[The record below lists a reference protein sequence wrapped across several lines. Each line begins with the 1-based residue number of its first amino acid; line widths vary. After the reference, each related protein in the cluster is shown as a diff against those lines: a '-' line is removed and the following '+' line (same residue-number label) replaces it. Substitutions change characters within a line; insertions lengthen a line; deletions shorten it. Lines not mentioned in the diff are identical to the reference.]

1 MPTTDDVIRV
11 RKSTVGVIRKFL
23 DNYQI
28 FNKFNLS
35 SEYEFIVSDCNF
47 KITDVGG
54 ERAER
59 ENWIDF
65 LAVKV

>member
-1 MPTTDDVIRV
+1 MIRV
-11 RKSTVGVIRKFL
+11 RKSTVGVIREL
-23 DNYQI
+23 RENCQTCGVCNPY
-28 FNKFNLS
+28 LS
-35 SEYEFIVSDCNF
+35 AEYEFIVSGCNF

-65 LAVKV
+65 LAVKDI